1 MRIYIPKDWRCD
13 KNLWLEMRYFC
24 RQYDKFRAER
34 NDILLEYRAAEGYT
48 STEESAIRLMNLDR
62 KIELI
67 EGTARETVPK
77 NKELRKALMT
87 AVTTDISI
95 IHINTQVSLSTLKR
109 VKRQFYYLLS
119 KKI

>member
-109 VKRQFYYLLS
+109 VKRQFYYILS